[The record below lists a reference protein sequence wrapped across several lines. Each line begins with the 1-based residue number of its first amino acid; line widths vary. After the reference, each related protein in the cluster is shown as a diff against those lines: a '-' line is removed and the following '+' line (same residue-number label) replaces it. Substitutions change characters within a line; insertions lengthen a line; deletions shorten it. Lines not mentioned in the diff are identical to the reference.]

1 LVKAC
6 IGCRDDNIKERR
18 GQPKLLSLTRRDTA
32 SSLAVFNRLSYISQ
46 GEIDMS
52 VAKRAADQGVAL
64 VDPPKNRVPKK
75 PNKAKA
81 TSTAETPKADPS
93 PAKAKESKPKDPVD
107 PMTKPLTSK
116 AMKMLALLAI
126 KETASRKTII
136 SETKLTSADFSA
148 YMGATQNAKYKHW
161 DEVAKNPNDSSCLH
175 VSLIGRGFVTYKE
188 GVQTEDQGKQV
199 MFTITTEGLKHFDEA
214 TKDNLKAEDLK

>member
-1 LVKAC
+1 
-6 IGCRDDNIKERR
+6 
-18 GQPKLLSLTRRDTA
+18 
-32 SSLAVFNRLSYISQ
+32 
-46 GEIDMS
+46 MS
-52 VAKRAADQGVAL
+52 VAKRAAEEGVAL

-75 PNKAKA
+75 PRKAKA
-81 TSTAETPKADPS
+81 SPKADPS

-107 PMTKPLTSK
+107 PMSKPLTSK
-116 AMKMLALLAI
+116 AMKMLSLLAI

-214 TKDNLKAEDLK
+214 TKGNLKAKDLK

>member
-1 LVKAC
+1 
-6 IGCRDDNIKERR
+6 
-18 GQPKLLSLTRRDTA
+18 
-32 SSLAVFNRLSYISQ
+32 
-46 GEIDMS
+46 MS
-52 VAKRAADQGVAL
+52 VAKRAADEGVAL

-75 PNKAKA
+75 PRKAKA
-81 TSTAETPKADPS
+81 SPKAETPKADPS
-93 PAKAKESKPKDPVD
+93 PAKAKESEPKAPVD
-107 PMTKPLTSK
+107 PMTKPLTPK

-136 SETKLTSADFSA
+136 AETKLTSADFSA

-175 VSLIGRGFVTYKE
+175 VSLIGRGLVEYKE

-214 TKDNLKAEDLK
+214 TKGQTQAKDVK

>member
-1 LVKAC
+1 
-6 IGCRDDNIKERR
+6 
-18 GQPKLLSLTRRDTA
+18 
-32 SSLAVFNRLSYISQ
+32 
-46 GEIDMS
+46 MS

-64 VDPPKNRVPKK
+64 ADPPKNRVPKK

-81 TSTAETPKADPS
+81 KPAAETPKADPS
-93 PAKAKESKPKDPVD
+93 PAKAKESKLKAPVD

-116 AMKMLALLAI
+116 AAKMLTFLAVRG
-126 KETASRKTII
+126 TASRKTII
-136 SETKLTSADFSA
+136 ADTKLTSADFSA

-175 VSLIGRGFVTYKE
+175 VSLIGRGFVEYKE

-199 MFTITTEGLKHFDEA
+199 MFTITTEGLKHFEEL
-214 TKDNLKAEDLK
+214 TKGHLQAKDLK